1 MVSGQC
7 LEHLQQTRPISR
19 ARQLTAIC
27 RAWGRKY
34 RSSSRAIISRA
45 VKRRQRAGKSCIAR
59 CVFCAPAPARW
70 ANKSCARIHQPAN
83 LKPPGAR
90 AAARTSPPFLR
101 RPSALQ
107 YMSSALPPLPLT
119 RRRFLWTRAG
129 RRRGESGPAVIDAAS
144 APSLL
149 PAAVCSSTSLL
160 AAASLHTDASSTSLL
175 AAAPPAHCS
184 SDKQRPAAV
193 CSSAPTRC
201 LTKDLQ
207 GIYYL

>member
-90 AAARTSPPFLR
+90 APP
-101 RPSALQ
+101 A
-107 YMSSALPPLPLT
+107 PLPHSSGDPARSNT
-119 RRRFLWTRAG
+119 CRRCF
-129 RRRGESGPAVIDAAS
+129 PHF
-144 APSLL
+144 PSR
-149 PAAVCSSTSLL
+149 
-160 AAASLHTDASSTSLL
+160 AAASYGRAQVAVAVNLAPPSSTPPALPRFSRRPF
-175 AAAPPAHCS
+175 AAPRPS
-184 SDKQRPAAV
+184 SPPRPSIPMLPPRPSSPPRLQRTVRPTNSARRPFAARR
-193 CSSAPTRC
+193 P
-201 LTKDLQ
+201 Q
-207 GIYYL
+207 GV